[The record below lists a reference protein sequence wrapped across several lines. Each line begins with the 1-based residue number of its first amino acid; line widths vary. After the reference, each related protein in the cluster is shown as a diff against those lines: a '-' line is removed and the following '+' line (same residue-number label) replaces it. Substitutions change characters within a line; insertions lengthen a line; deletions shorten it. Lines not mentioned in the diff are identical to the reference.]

1 MTGGVPAGARAIKT
15 AILRLVGPQGE
26 GMVREQAWP
35 ATLRC
40 TVGASARALNERFRA
55 RTHNLLS
62 THWSTRLAI
71 NIVTLRE
78 KLARNFRT
86 ETLDDFRSHLD
97 ISLRR
102 DLAALQR
109 EYAAVGADP
118 DQEPDFVEEY
128 RSHLESLMD
137 STREVLQLGNELAIV
152 ALYRRVETHLNKVL
166 RMTFPASAGLASRSD
181 QLKAKHPFITTLPN
195 LAAFDELRL
204 LNNDV
209 KHNDGVVS
217 KKLATP
223 FPGSGWVEGAPLE
236 GLDTHLQRL
245 QPKVELFVQEFVTRC
260 FAELRASAAPASA
273 ATTSP

>member
-1 MTGGVPAGARAIKT
+1 
-15 AILRLVGPQGE
+15 
-26 GMVREQAWP
+26 
-35 ATLRC
+35 
-40 TVGASARALNERFRA
+40 
-55 RTHNLLS
+55 
-62 THWSTRLAI
+62 LAI

-86 ETLDDFRSHLD
+86 DTLDDFRSHLD

-102 DLAALQR
+102 EFAALQR
-109 EYAAVGADP
+109 EHAAVGADP

-137 STREVLQLGNELAIV
+137 STREVLQLGNELSVV

-166 RMTFPASAGLASRSD
+166 AMTFPKSAGLASNSD
-181 QLKAKHPFITTLPN
+181 KLKVQHPFIATLPN

-209 KHNDGVVS
+209 KHGAGLVS
-217 KKLATP
+217 NRLASR

-245 QPKVELFVQEFVTRC
+245 QPKVELFIQEFVTGC
-260 FAELRASAAPASA
+260 YAELRASAAPASA